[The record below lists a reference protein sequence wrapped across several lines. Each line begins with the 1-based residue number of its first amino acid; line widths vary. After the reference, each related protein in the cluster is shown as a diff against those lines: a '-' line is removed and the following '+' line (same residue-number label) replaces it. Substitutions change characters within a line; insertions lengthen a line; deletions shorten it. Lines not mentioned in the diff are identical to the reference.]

1 MPIFQRMH
9 LEKSPRD
16 VVFQSCNRAAL
27 RLGIKLTV
35 AEAACEKAAKIRP
48 L

>member
-16 VVFQSCNRAAL
+16 ILIESCGRAAF
-27 RLGIKLTV
+27 RLDIQVVV
-35 AEAACEKAAKIRP
+35 ATTACEKAAKFDDR
-48 L
+48 